1 MTWLQKFTSVI
12 WQFTEIKN
20 DFLIKWNEKWFIQTS
35 YLMTYPLKDPKNEQ
49 EKEREEEE

>member
-1 MTWLQKFTSVI
+1 MIHS
-12 WQFTEIKN
+12 
-20 DFLIKWNEKWFIQTS
+20 DFTS